1 MLRTWQSACLEM
13 TLTKFIAGQSH
24 FLCLATPGA
33 GKTIMAAE
41 VAAALKEQNLI
52 DLVLCFSPSL
62 TISKSIESTFTWR
75 LNSSF
80 NGGIGAVGG
89 SYTYQNMLYM
99 SDEFWDLLKCYRVLV
114 VFDEIHHCSG
124 SAVIDANAWGME
136 ILTKIQGRA
145 AYTLA
150 LTGTPWRSDSQP
162 ISLARYS
169 NHEGEIQC
177 DFIYGLS
184 EAVHDGVCRSP
195 KIVLV
200 DNENLKVTKD
210 TEGSKS
216 FHSIQELLMNESI
229 PYSTIITNR
238 DAMLYLLKQ
247 GCNKLSEIRA
257 INKSAGGLVVAS
269 SVEHARDIL
278 TLLHDE
284 FNQSAVIVTY
294 RHDDPVGEIT
304 RFRTSDEQ
312 WIVSVGMVSEGTD
325 IPRLQVCC
333 HLSHIKTEL
342 YFRQVLGRILRI
354 NDAVN
359 QEAWLYT
366 IAESQLTCFAE
377 RIADD
382 LPDDNA
388 IVRIIRDDELAL
400 DVVEPD
406 GIQYRQP
413 SSSSADGISGVEL
426 EWGSDID
433 SSEVREQDY
442 VLTLGAFKQRLVSA
456 FVL

>member
-1 MLRTWQSACLEM
+1 MLRTWQSACLD
-13 TLTKFIAGQSH
+13 LALNKFSSGQYH

-41 VAAALKEQNLI
+41 VATALKEQGLI

-62 TISKSIESTFTWR
+62 TVAESIESTFSWR

-80 NGGIGAVGG
+80 NGGIGSIGG

-99 SDEFWDLLKCYRVLV
+99 TDEFWTVLKRFRVLV

-124 SAVIDANAWGME
+124 NSALDANAWGME
-136 ILTKIQGRA
+136 ILTKIQDHA
-145 AYTLA
+145 EYTLA
-150 LTGTPWRSDSQP
+150 LTGTPWRSDSLP

-169 NHEGEIQC
+169 NPGGEIQC

-184 EAVHDGVCRSP
+184 EAVRDRVCRSP

-200 DNENLKVTKD
+200 DNDNLKVTSD

-216 FHSIQELLMNESI
+216 FNSIQELLMNESI
-229 PYSTIITNR
+229 PYSAIITNR
-238 DAMLYLLKQ
+238 DTMLYLLKL
-247 GCNKLSEIRA
+247 GCNKLSEIRTV
-257 INKSAGGLVVAS
+257 NKSAGGLVVAS
-269 SVEHARDIL
+269 SVEHAREVL
-278 TLLHDE
+278 SLLQDE

-294 RHDDPVGEIT
+294 QHDDPVGEIT
-304 RFRTSDEQ
+304 RFRTSDVQ

-333 HLSHIKTEL
+333 HLSHVKTEL

-354 NDAVN
+354 NDTTN

-366 IAESQLTCFAE
+366 IAERKLTCFAD
-377 RIADD
+377 RIAKD

-388 IVRIIRDDELAL
+388 VVRVLVGDELAVDIVESEE
-400 DVVEPD
+400 DVCE
-406 GIQYRQP
+406 QP
-413 SSSSADGISGVEL
+413 NLKPAAGSTDAEI
-426 EWGSDID
+426 EWGLGID
-433 SSEVREQDY
+433 GTMATDQRA
-442 VLTLGAFKQRLVSA
+442 VLTLGTFKQRLVSA
-456 FVL
+456 FCI